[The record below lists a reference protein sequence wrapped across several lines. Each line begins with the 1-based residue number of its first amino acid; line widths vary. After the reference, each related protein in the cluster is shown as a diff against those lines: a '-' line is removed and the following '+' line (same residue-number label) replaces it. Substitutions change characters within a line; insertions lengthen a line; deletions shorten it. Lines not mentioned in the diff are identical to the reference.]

1 MQHDTQKLAYTIK
14 QFMTLAGVGHSFTYE
29 EIASGRLRA
38 VKAGRKTLIRE
49 DDARAWLAAL
59 PSMESKSKQAFQ
71 RRRNTPKAVRELIV
85 RLSDAASPRSVEAP
99 SALQGQGEGS

>member
-1 MQHDTQKLAYTIK
+1 MLKDSHKLAYTIK
-14 QFMTLAGVGHSFTYE
+14 EFMALAGVGHSFTYE

-59 PSMESKSKQAFQ
+59 PSVKSKSKLAFNLNHNSVTGQ
-71 RRRNTPKAVRELIV
+71 
-85 RLSDAASPRSVEAP
+85 SDNSNAGTFQSNRTDLPQP
-99 SALQGQGEGS
+99 SS